1 MHSATRSERRLPPS
15 RSLARIAAV
24 LVAITITAACVL
36 VWDQRN
42 GAIENAQHD
51 LTDLGIVLAEQTTRS
66 LQAVDLVLR
75 DTGAKV
81 QGRGVERPEQFKELL
96 GTEAV
101 HDFLADQLKH
111 LPQADSIG
119 LIGANG
125 VLVNLSRL
133 WPVPTLNVADRDYFR
148 QLRDQQENDTVI
160 SDPVKNRVTGTWTLL
175 VGRRL
180 TAPDG
185 AFLGVVSTT
194 IQLSYLEDFYK
205 TIASQLGRSVS
216 VLRRDGTLIVRFPH
230 LEDQIG
236 TKLPAGAPF
245 YTSIAAGGGLYR
257 SPSTLDGAARWVS
270 IRPLHDYPLVISVTR
285 SERAILAG
293 WRHQT
298 ALIGIAAL
306 AAVAGFLLLFRSLAV
321 QFRRRERSQA
331 ALAERNAALEE
342 SRVRLEAQAA
352 ELTRSAEALARSEAR
367 FRSFAEITSDW
378 FWEQNAELRYTWF
391 SDAVSRPG
399 LVFNLIGMTRWEM
412 VTEGVTDEQW
422 VHHKAE
428 LAARKPFRDFRYIR
442 TGDDG
447 EVHHISVSGTP
458 IFDDDGEF
466 VGYRGAGREISA
478 QIRAEE
484 TLRHAKAEA
493 EAAGA
498 DAEEARR
505 IADETNLHLLEAQRL
520 GKIGHWVSDKAT
532 RTVRWSP
539 QVFEIAGIPPAPGLS
554 VEDARS
560 PVHPDDFSEFIATLK
575 EASTTGEP
583 RTLEHRWVR
592 PDGEIRWVHVDI
604 SPQHDAAGTCLR
616 LLGTAQDITERKQAE
631 EAVKAAQRQLTDAVE
646 SISEGFVLFDRDD
659 RYVLTNS
666 NYRRLFPDVADLFVP
681 GTTFETVLRANVERG
696 IQDVGDEGGEAW
708 VLRMLEW
715 HRACDQPREQRFK
728 DGRWARLIERRTS
741 DGGIV
746 GIRTDITER
755 KRSEEALEAARQQ
768 LIDAIESIS
777 EGFVLFDRDDRYVLT
792 NSKYRE
798 MYPGMV
804 DMFAPGTSF
813 EAMVRTSVARRTWT
827 LDGDPEGWARWM
839 LDWHRAADQT
849 LDQQLSDGR
858 WIRATERRTLDGGIV
873 GIRTDITAI
882 KNAEAALVQKVSDL
896 EAAQARLERLSE
908 DLTAMAD
915 ELSAARDAA
924 EAASRAKSEFLANM
938 SHEIRTPMSGIMG
951 MNGLLLQ
958 TDLTAEQRECAVA
971 VRDSADALLTLINDI
986 LDVSKLEAGRV
997 ELETIDFDLVDT
1009 VEGAVAL
1016 LGPRANEKQIDL
1028 AVVLAPEVRAG
1039 FRGDPMR
1046 LRQVLLNLV
1055 GNAIKFTDHGGVSVE
1070 VLMCAAGTPAMAE
1083 VTHRLRF
1090 EVIDTGIGM
1099 SQEVRAGLFQKFSQ
1113 ADSSITR
1120 RFGGTGLG
1128 LAISKQLVEI
1138 MGGEIGVDSAVGRGS
1153 RFWFEVELP
1162 SATNPTIGRHT
1173 LPERLH
1179 DLRVLIVDDVEMN
1192 RRVLSRQLANFG
1204 IHSNAVDDGSAALAE
1219 LERAWQ
1225 RGQPFDLVIIDQMM
1239 PSLAGDTLARK
1250 IRTMPGIAETRLL
1263 IASSAGS
1270 YALSAEAK
1278 ATVDAVLTKPIREQ
1292 SLLDAFTRL
1301 FGNARPTSVAAR
1313 DVVEVEAGAAV
1324 RPLRVLVAEDNKIN
1338 QQLAKMLLQNAGHQV
1353 DIVENGEE
1361 AVEAVCS
1368 GDYDIVLMD
1377 VQMPVLDGMQA
1388 TKRIR
1393 ALPSPKNAVV
1403 IIALTA
1409 HAMAGAREE
1418 YLAAG
1423 MDDYLSKPL
1432 DPVMLFK
1439 KLSERGRAT
1448 SAVPAASIRSD
1459 ASTAVFDP
1467 GRLETYKIHMPHD
1480 RVDELVTLF
1489 LEQIDVEIA
1498 GIRALA
1504 EAGDLPMLEREA
1516 HTLAGSAGNL
1526 GADQVTERAR
1536 ELQAACKVGNVA
1548 SVIRLA
1554 SEVEDAAH
1562 AAAMA
1567 LRGWLSGHMDGAEPA
1582 TAGPAAPRCLRR
1594 RRKG

>member
-1 MHSATRSERRLPPS
+1 MHSKTTPDRRLPTS
-15 RSLARIAAV
+15 RGLAVIAAV
-24 LVAITITAACVL
+24 LVAITIAAGGIL

-51 LTDLGIVLAEQTTRS
+51 LTDLGIVLADQTTRS
-66 LQAVDLVLR
+66 FQAVDLVLR
-75 DTGAKV
+75 DTGAEV
-81 QGRGVERPEQFKELL
+81 QRRGVERPEQLRELL

-101 HDFLADQLKH
+101 HAFLQDHLKH

-119 LIGANG
+119 LIGADG
-125 VLVNLSRL
+125 TLVNLSRL
-133 WPVPTLNVADRDYFR
+133 WPVPDLNLADRDYFR
-148 QLRDQQENDTVI
+148 QLRDHQESDTVI
-160 SDPVKNRVTGTWTLL
+160 SDPVKNRLTGTWTLL

-185 AFLGVVSTT
+185 AFLGVVSST
-194 IQLSYLEDFYK
+194 IQLNYLEDFYK
-205 TIASQLGRSVS
+205 TIASHEDRSVS

-230 LEDQIG
+230 LEDRIG
-236 TKLPAGAPF
+236 QKFPAGAPF
-245 YTSIAAGGGLYR
+245 HTSIAAGGGLYR
-257 SPSTLDGAARWVS
+257 SPSALDGVARWVS
-270 IRPLHDYPLVISVTR
+270 IHPLRDYPLVISFTQ

-293 WRHQT
+293 WWHQSV
-298 ALIGIAAL
+298 LIGIGAL
-306 AAVAGFLLLFRSLAV
+306 AAIAGFLLLFRSLAG
-321 QFRRRERSQA
+321 QFLRHERSEA

-342 SRVRLEAQAA
+342 SRVRLEVQAA

-412 VTEGVTDEQW
+412 VTEGVTEEQW
-422 VHHKAE
+422 VQHKAA

-447 EVHHISVSGTP
+447 EVHHISVSGAP
-458 IFDDDGEF
+458 IFDDAGEF
-466 VGYRGAGREISA
+466 TGYRGAGHEITA

-484 TLRHAKAEA
+484 ALRHAKAEA
-493 EAAGA
+493 EAARA

-505 IADETNLHLLEAQRL
+505 IAEETNLHLLEAQRL
-520 GKIGHWVSDKAT
+520 GKIGHWISDNAT

-539 QVFEIAGIPPAPGLS
+539 QMFEIAGIPPSAVLS
-554 VEDARS
+554 VKDAQA
-560 PVHPDDFSEFIATLK
+560 PIYPDDFPDFIVTLKRVIATRETL
-575 EASTTGEP
+575 A
-583 RTLEHRWVR
+583 LEHRWVR

-604 SPQHDAAGTCLR
+604 SSQYDAEGTCLR
-616 LLGTAQDITERKQAE
+616 LLGTAQDITERRAAE
-631 EAVKAAQRQLTDAVE
+631 EALKGAQRQLIDAIE
-646 SISEGFVLFDRDD
+646 AISEGFVLFDSDERF
-659 RYVLTNS
+659 VLANE
-666 NYRRLFPDVADLFVP
+666 NYRRLWSALDDILVP
-681 GTTFETVLRANVERG
+681 GTTYETISRTALARGVLD
-696 IQDVGDEGGEAW
+696 IGDEDPESYIRRTTEWQRNCGEPTERR
-708 VLRMLEW
+708 LS
-715 HRACDQPREQRFK
+715 
-728 DGRWARLIERRTS
+728 DGRWIRMAARRTR
-741 DGGIV
+741 DGGVV

-755 KRSEEALEAARQQ
+755 KRSEEALETARQQ
-768 LIDAIESIS
+768 LVDAIESIS

-839 LDWHRAADQT
+839 LEWHRTADQT
-849 LDQQLSDGR
+849 LDQQLNDGR

-882 KNAEAALVQKVSDL
+882 KNAEAALVRKVSDL

-958 TDLTAEQRECAVA
+958 TDLTSEQRECAVA

-1016 LGPRANEKQIDL
+1016 LGPKANEKQIDL

-1039 FRGDPMR
+1039 FRGDPTR
-1046 LRQVLLNLV
+1046 LRQILLNLV
-1055 GNAIKFTDHGGVSVE
+1055 GNAIKFTDQGGVSVE
-1070 VLMCAAGTPAMAE
+1070 VMMCPAGKPAMGEA
-1083 VTHRLRF
+1083 THRLRF
-1090 EVIDTGIGM
+1090 EVVDTGIGM

-1128 LAISKQLVEI
+1128 LAISNQLVEL

-1153 RFWFEVELP
+1153 RVLFEVVLP
-1162 SATNPTIGRHT
+1162 SATNPTIGRRT

-1179 DLRVLIVDDVEMN
+1179 ELRVLIVDDIEMN

-1204 IHSNAVDDGSAALAE
+1204 IYTSAVDDGSGALAE

-1239 PSLAGDTLARK
+1239 LGLAGDTLARK

-1301 FGNARPTSVAAR
+1301 FGNARPTSEAAR
-1313 DVVEVEAGAAV
+1313 DVVEVEAGSAA

-1361 AVEAVCS
+1361 AVDAVSS

-1377 VQMPVLDGMQA
+1377 VQMPVLDGLQA

-1393 ALPSPKNAVV
+1393 ALLSPKNAVV

-1432 DPVMLFK
+1432 DLVMLFK
-1439 KLSERGRAT
+1439 KLNEHG
-1448 SAVPAASIRSD
+1448 PAALCSPAVSVHD
-1459 ASTAVFDP
+1459 GATAAVFDP
-1467 GRLETYKIHMPHD
+1467 ARLETYKIHMPHD

-1489 LEQIDVEIA
+1489 LEQIDDQIA

-1504 EAGDLPMLEREA
+1504 GAGDLPMLEREA

-1526 GADQVTERAR
+1526 GAGQVTERAR

-1562 AAAMA
+1562 AAARA
-1567 LRGWLSGHMDGAEPA
+1567 LRGWLSGHMDGAEPV
-1582 TAGPAAPRCLRR
+1582 TVGPPSPKHPRR
-1594 RRKG
+1594 RHAG

>member
-1 MHSATRSERRLPPS
+1 MHKEIKSGRRLPS
-15 RSLARIAAV
+15 SHGLALIAAV
-24 LVAITITAACVL
+24 LVAITIAAASVV

-75 DTGAKV
+75 DAAAEA
-81 QGRGVERPEQFKELL
+81 QRQGVERPEQLRELL

-101 HDFLADQLKH
+101 HELLQDQLKH

-119 LIGANG
+119 LIGADG
-125 VLVNLSRL
+125 TLVNLSRL
-133 WPVPTLNVADRDYFR
+133 WPVPALNVADRDYFR
-148 QLRDQQENDTVI
+148 QLRDHPESDIVI
-160 SDPVKNRVTGTWTLL
+160 SDPVKNRITGTWTLL

-185 AFLGVVSTT
+185 AFLGVVSST

-216 VLRRDGTLIVRFPH
+216 VLRRDGTLIVGFPK

-236 TKLPAGAPF
+236 TKVPAGAPF
-245 YTSIAAGGGLYR
+245 YASIAASGGLYR
-257 SPSTLDGAARWVS
+257 SPGTLDGAARWVS
-270 IRPLHDYPLVISVTR
+270 IHPLHDYPLVISVTR

-306 AAVAGFLLLFRSLAV
+306 AAIAGFLLLFRSLAV
-321 QFRRRERSQA
+321 QFRRHERSQA
-331 ALAERNAALEE
+331 VLAERNAALEE

-412 VTEGVTDEQW
+412 VTEGVTEEQW
-422 VHHKAE
+422 VLHKAE

-447 EVHHISVSGTP
+447 VVHHISVSGAP
-458 IFDDDGEF
+458 IFDDAGEF
-466 VGYRGAGREISA
+466 IGYRGAGHEITA
-478 QIRAEE
+478 QIRVEDA
-484 TLRHAKAEA
+484 LRHAKAEA
-493 EAAGA
+493 EAARA

-505 IADETNLHLLEAQRL
+505 IAEETNLHLLEAQRL
-520 GKIGHWVSDKAT
+520 GKIGHWISDKAT

-539 QVFEIAGIPPAPGLS
+539 QVFEIAGITPAPCLS
-554 VEDARS
+554 AKDAQS

-604 SPQHDAAGTCLR
+604 SSQYDAEGTCLR
-616 LLGTAQDITERKQAE
+616 LLGTAQDITERKEAEQAL
-631 EAVKAAQRQLTDAVE
+631 EAARQQLVDAIESISDGFVLFDRDDRYVLTNSKYREMYPGMVDMFATATSFETMVRASVARRTWTLDGDPEGWASWMLEWHRAADQALEQQLTDGRWIRATERRTHDGGIVGIRTDITAHKRAEAALKAAQQQLADAVE

-666 NYRRLFPDVADLFVP
+666 NYRRLFPDVADLLVP

-696 IQDVGDEGGEAW
+696 IQDVGEEGGEAW
-708 VLRMLEW
+708 IRRMLEW

-728 DGRWARLIERRTS
+728 NGRWARLVERRTS

-746 GIRTDITER
+746 GIRTDIT
-755 KRSEEALEAARQQ
+755 
-768 LIDAIESIS
+768 
-777 EGFVLFDRDDRYVLT
+777 
-792 NSKYRE
+792 
-798 MYPGMV
+798 
-804 DMFAPGTSF
+804 
-813 EAMVRTSVARRTWT
+813 
-827 LDGDPEGWARWM
+827 
-839 LDWHRAADQT
+839 
-849 LDQQLSDGR
+849 
-858 WIRATERRTLDGGIV
+858 
-873 GIRTDITAI
+873 AI
-882 KNAEAALVQKVSDL
+882 KDAEAALVRKVSDL
-896 EAAQARLERLSE
+896 EAAQQRLEQLSR

-915 ELSAARDAA
+915 DLSVARDAA

-958 TDLTAEQRECAVA
+958 TDLTPEQHECAVA

-986 LDVSKLEAGRV
+986 LDISKLEAGKV
-997 ELETIDFDLVDT
+997 EIETLDFDLVDT

-1016 LGPRANEKQIDL
+1016 LGPKANEKQIDL

-1039 FRGDPMR
+1039 FRGDPTR
-1046 LRQVLLNLV
+1046 LRQILLNLV

-1070 VLMCAAGTPAMAE
+1070 VLMCPVGTPATGEA
-1083 VTHRLRF
+1083 THRLRF

-1128 LAISKQLVEI
+1128 LAISKQLVEL
-1138 MGGEIGVDSAVGRGS
+1138 MGGEIGVDSDVGRGS
-1153 RFWFEVELP
+1153 RFWFEVALP
-1162 SATNPTIGRHT
+1162 SATNPTIGRRT

-1179 DLRVLIVDDVEMN
+1179 DLRVLIIDDIEMN

-1204 IHSNAVDDGSAALAE
+1204 IHTSAVGDGSGALAE
-1219 LERAWQ
+1219 LEHAWQ

-1239 PSLAGDTLARK
+1239 PGLAGDKLARK
-1250 IRTMPGIAETRLL
+1250 IRAMPAIAETKLL

-1292 SLLDAFTRL
+1292 SLLDAFSRL
-1301 FGNARPTSVAAR
+1301 FGNARPTSEAAR
-1313 DVVEVEAGAAV
+1313 DVVEVKAGLAA
-1324 RPLRVLVAEDNKIN
+1324 RPLCVLVAEDNKIN
-1338 QQLAKMLLQNAGHQV
+1338 QQLAKMLLQNAAHEV
-1353 DIVENGEE
+1353 DVVENGEA
-1361 AVEAVCS
+1361 AVDAVGN

-1377 VQMPVLDGMQA
+1377 VHMPVLDGVQA

-1393 ALPSPKNAVV
+1393 ALPPPRNEVV

-1432 DPVMLFK
+1432 DPIMLFK
-1439 KLSERGRAT
+1439 KLSERGRAAA
-1448 SAVPAASIRSD
+1448 AVPVASVRGG

-1467 GRLETYKIHMPHD
+1467 ERLETYKIHMPHD

-1489 LEQIDVEIA
+1489 LEQIDDQIA

-1504 EAGDLPMLEREA
+1504 GAGDLALLEREA

-1526 GADQVTERAR
+1526 GADQVTEFAR
-1536 ELQAACKVGNVA
+1536 ELQAACKVGHVA
-1548 SVIRLA
+1548 NANRLA
-1554 SEVEDAAH
+1554 IALEDAVRG
-1562 AAAMA
+1562 AAAA
-1567 LRGWLSGHMDGAEPA
+1567 LRGWLTIQTNNAEPA
-1582 TAGPAAPRCLRR
+1582 TARLAALTSAQ
-1594 RRKG
+1594 KG